1 MSARETILAGIMANQ
16 PLGQDLPVI
25 RVDEMIQYDDLAGQF
40 KIILE
45 AIGGACLEVKD
56 KEELEHVLQELM
68 MDKQVVVNAINPSE
82 TLFRQMQTSSLETLA
97 SIDMAIINGSL
108 AVAES
113 GAVWVSE
120 EQMILRILPFITE
133 QLVLVVDREN
143 IVSNMGQ
150 AYQQI
155 DVSEIGF
162 GAFIAGPS
170 KTADIEQSLV
180 IGAHGPKKSMVIL
193 VG

>member
-1 MSARETILAGIMANQ
+1 MSARESILASIMANQ
-16 PLGQDLPVI
+16 PLGQELPEV
-25 RVDEMIQYDDLAGQF
+25 RLNDMIQYDDLVGQF
-40 KIILE
+40 RTILE
-45 AIGGACLEVKD
+45 AIGGSCIEAKD
-56 KEELEHVLQELM
+56 QEELESVLQFLM
-68 MDKQVVVNAINPSE
+68 KDQYTIVNG
-82 TLFRQMQTSSLETLA
+82 FRPNDNLIRDLKTMSLA
-97 SIDMAIINGSL
+97 SLAKVDLAILEGGI

-113 GAVWVSE
+113 GAVWVTE
-120 EQMILRILPFITE
+120 EQMLLRILPFITE
-133 QLVLVVDREN
+133 QLVLVVDRKN

-155 DVSEIGF
+155 DFSEIGF

-180 IGAHGPKKSMVIL
+180 IGAHGPKKSVVIL

>member
-1 MSARETILAGIMANQ
+1 MSARETILASIMANQ
-16 PLGQDLPVI
+16 PVSQDLPVG
-25 RVDEMIQYDDLAGQF
+25 RVGEMIQYEDLVSQF

-56 KEELEHVLQELM
+56 KEELDIVLQELLM
-68 MDKQVVVNAINPSE
+68 EKQVVVNAINPSE
-82 TLFRQMQTSSLETLA
+82 TLVRQIQTNSLETLA

-133 QLVLVVDREN
+133 QLVLVLDRKK

-150 AYQQI
+150 AYLQI
-155 DVSEIGF
+155 DFSEIGF

-180 IGAHGPKKSMVIL
+180 IGAHGPKKSVVIL

>member
-1 MSARETILAGIMANQ
+1 MSARETILANIMANQ
-16 PLGQDLPVI
+16 PLGQDLPVV
-25 RVDEMIQYDDLAGQF
+25 RVDEMIQYEDLVGQF

-56 KEELEHVLQELM
+56 KEELDHVLQELM

-82 TLFRQMQTSSLETLA
+82 TLVRQIQTSSLETLA

-133 QLVLVVDREN
+133 QLVLVVDRKN

-180 IGAHGPKKSMVIL
+180 IGAHGPKKSVVIL